1 MKTPRTES
9 VVRMAVGPMRE
20 YAIIEHAQ
28 NLECENIS
36 MRLALE
42 DEDHAHELCALA
54 QLMPGEGIDD
64 GVNRIHAFLSDLAN
78 TKVTNSGAEK
88 L

>member
-28 NLECENIS
+28 NLERELIESVRCQDI
-36 MRLALE
+36 LASAMAE
-42 DEDHAHELCALA
+42 IKATHEGHSNQPITDIIAGCIAEIHCANN
-54 QLMPGEGIDD
+54 E
-64 GVNRIHAFLSDLAN
+64 
-78 TKVTNSGAEK
+78 
-88 L
+88 